1 LGRRF
6 ARSLKPR
13 LGTEALSAYLFRPV
27 AHAVVL
33 VLAPLRVPPPVVVLA
48 STAAGIAGAV
58 ELARGHLVVAALLVQ
73 LKTVLDNADGQL
85 ARLTDR
91 VTAFGRYLDSEC
103 DLLVNA
109 ALFAAVGWATG
120 SPFLAAAGFV
130 ALTAVLSINFNLERL
145 ARGFP
150 ASWDRSALG
159 RAYGLLYGWQDRLIE
174 RFVERR
180 LRGVGDEGR
189 RAYHDSATVGIL
201 ANLGMST
208 QLAVFGVC
216 IAVGH
221 PLYFVVV
228 ALAQLVLVGALF
240 VRRESF
246 VNVDRE
252 VVLDHR

>member
-13 LGTEALSAYLFRPV
+13 LGTEALSHYFFRPL
-27 AHAVVL
+27 AHGVVL
-33 VLAPLRVPPPVVVLA
+33 VLAALRVRPPVVVLA
-48 STAAGIAGAV
+48 STAAGLAGAV
-58 ELARGHLVVAALLVQ
+58 ELTRGHFVVAALLVQ

-109 ALFAAVGWATG
+109 ALFAAVARLTG
-120 SPFLAAAGFV
+120 APFAAAAGFV

-145 ARGFP
+145 ARGLP
-150 ASWDRSALG
+150 ASWDRSVLG
-159 RAYGLLYGWQDRLIE
+159 RTYGLLYGWQDRLIE
-174 RFVERR
+174 RLVERR
-180 LRGVGDEGR
+180 LRGAGDATR
-189 RAYHDSATVGIL
+189 RAYHDRATVGVL

-252 VVLDHR
+252 VVLEHR

>member
-6 ARSLKPR
+6 ARSRKPR
-13 LGTEALSAYLFRPV
+13 IGTEALSAYLFRPV
-27 AHAVVL
+27 AHGIVV

-48 STAAGIAGAV
+48 STAAGLAGAV

-150 ASWDRSALG
+150 ASWDASVLG
-159 RAYGLLYGWQDRLIE
+159 RAYGLQYGWQDRLIE

-180 LRGVGDEGR
+180 LRGLGDEGR

-208 QLAVFGVC
+208 QLAIFGVC

-221 PLYFVVV
+221 PLTFVVV

-240 VRRESF
+240 VRRESL

-252 VVLDHR
+252 VVLEHS